1 VAGAVVGVLLLVLC
15 AFLAWRHRARWL
27 PSLVALAARRRRA
40 LAAVQRRLR
49 RARADPLGIEA
60 EEFRVL
66 QEAARVAAAE
76 GLALGEAVLRV
87 LRKQASLPAALLQA
101 LKDEYRAR
109 KGDIPPTEAQCVD
122 LLKEILAEGEAR
134 AGGKGVRLR
143 APELAARVRKL
154 VETGAMTA
162 AGEAKLLAAAHA
174 EFKRR
179 SGRDAASDGEALE
192 LLCSRAHELRA
203 DPSQL
208 REQRDA
214 GELKHILVALDAA
227 GFSGPDGLLYTRGSS
242 MDDGVDTTEE
252 RLGKLADALDTGAR
266 HSMAGGGGGGG
277 VGLGWKD
284 GVVRQAEVPPGVP
297 PPVFFALQEAFG
309 HRAQA
314 AGHRPPPA
322 EVLSLGKRLCE
333 AHDETTAV
341 LAEAERLSTALVPED
356 SVTVSH
362 GFGRASLPLGRASL
376 RVSAAR
382 DSIGTE
388 ISGMSEASD
397 EYVGADARVR
407 LQPPPLRTP
416 VRNVPRWPQLAMN
429 VLATVEAVESL
440 YQGEVDAGAL
450 RPDRLSV
457 ALANEGI
464 DAAAADATPPP
475 SPKGARRRPPK
486 MKGAAKV
493 APASGAPYKQ
503 KIRGRQ

>member
-1 VAGAVVGVLLLVLC
+1 
-15 AFLAWRHRARWL
+15 
-27 PSLVALAARRRRA
+27 
-40 LAAVQRRLR
+40 
-49 RARADPLGIEA
+49 
-60 EEFRVL
+60 
-66 QEAARVAAAE
+66 
-76 GLALGEAVLRV
+76 
-87 LRKQASLPAALLQA
+87 
-101 LKDEYRAR
+101 
-109 KGDIPPTEAQCVD
+109 
-122 LLKEILAEGEAR
+122 
-134 AGGKGVRLR
+134 
-143 APELAARVRKL
+143 
-154 VETGAMTA
+154 M
-162 AGEAKLLAAAHA
+162 
-174 EFKRR
+174 
-179 SGRDAASDGEALE
+179 
-192 LLCSRAHELRA
+192 
-203 DPSQL
+203 
-208 REQRDA
+208 
-214 GELKHILVALDAA
+214 ALDAA

-297 PPVFFALQEAFG
+297 PPVFFAQEPFG

-314 AGHRPPPA
+314 RGHRPPPA

-362 GFGRASLPLGRASL
+362 AFGRASLPLGRASL

-464 DAAAADATPPP
+464 DAAAAARRRRRRQDEGR
-475 SPKGARRRPPK
+475 GARRRRAEDEGRGKIPTSAAATAFVVAGERRAVQAEDTWARPV
-486 MKGAAKV
+486 MKIPTYGRCAFGVEDFFIPCTATQVHPGVEHRMGDGWERLVKTRRAHDGASPVICGAGAASSSSEMS
-493 APASGAPYKQ
+493 PGRNISSRPLPGAT
-503 KIRGRQ
+503 IGRQMSGTTRKSQSTGPWR